1 MARTH
6 AEVEERSLALHR
18 AVAERLRE
26 QPEQVT
32 LARQRVA
39 SWQRERAVSDAYAR
53 AWSEALDGPWE
64 SLLAL
69 LTDAGPAAT
78 ALRQVSPFAGILSPR
93 ERWRILE
100 DWSARRETQCAG
112 TSSST

>member
-26 QPEQVT
+26 EPERVA

-39 SWQRERAVSDAYAR
+39 AWRRDGAVGEPYAQ
-53 AWSEALDGPWE
+53 AWSQALDGPLK
-64 SLLAL
+64 SLLEL
-69 LTDAGPAAT
+69 LIDPGPAAT
-78 ALRQVSPFAGILSPR
+78 ALRQVSPFAGVLSPR

-100 DWSARRETQCAG
+100 DWAARRENECSG
-112 TSSST
+112 TSSNI